1 MNLTC
6 IIVEDEPLARQ
17 LLEQYVL
24 KLPYLT
30 LLKSFSNPLEAL
42 DFLGQNEVDILFSD
56 IQMPEI
62 TGITLLKILKKKP
75 LIILTTAYSE
85 YAIEGYEL
93 DVIAYLLKPITFEKF
108 LKAVEKAR
116 QIKADRQINQDEK
129 TVNEAFLN
137 EQKSENSHQ
146 KSDYTEGG
154 AQSFIFVKDGT
165 KLVKIKLKD
174 ILYIEGLKDYVSII
188 TREKKTVTLQ
198 TLKSLE
204 VQLPDNQFIR
214 VHNSYIVSLEG
225 IESIEKERVQIGKVF
240 IPISDTYRKAF
251 KEFIEKNQLG

>member
-108 LKAVEKAR
+108 IKAVEKAR
-116 QIKADRQINQDEK
+116 QIKTDRQINQEEK
-129 TVNEAFLN
+129 TAKEEFINE
-137 EQKSENSHQ
+137 Q

-174 ILYIEGLKDYVSII
+174 ILYIEGLKDYVSIF

-214 VHNSYIVSLEG
+214 IHNSYIVSLEG

-251 KEFIEKNQLG
+251 KEFIERNQLG